1 MTTKTSAAA
10 VTKNLPAK
18 TIRIGYIAATI
29 WRNTVTSGDTDK
41 AFYTVTFT
49 RSFRDGQG
57 EWADTTSFNHNDLP
71 VLTLL
76 SQEAE
81 LFIRNATQ
89 G

>member
-1 MTTKTSAAA
+1 MKTTSTS
-10 VTKNLPAK
+10 TKNLPAH

-29 WRNTVTSGDTDK
+29 WKNTTNEDK

-81 LFIRNATQ
+81 RFIRSNTQ
-89 G
+89 QS